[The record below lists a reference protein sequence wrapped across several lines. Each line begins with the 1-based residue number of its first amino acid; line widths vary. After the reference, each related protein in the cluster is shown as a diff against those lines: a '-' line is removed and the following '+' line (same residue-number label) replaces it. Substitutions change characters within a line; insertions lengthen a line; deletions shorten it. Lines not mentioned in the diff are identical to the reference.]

1 MTDNKNQNKQHSG
14 PKLNDQMLIR
24 RDRDTLKKGLQA
36 MSTFFRSLET
46 K

>member
-24 RDRDTLKKGLQA
+24 REK
-36 MSTFFRSLET
+36 LE
-46 K
+46 KIRALGVEPY

>member
-1 MTDNKNQNKQHSG
+1 MRIG
-14 PKLNDQMLIR
+14 YAA
-24 RDRDTLKKGLQA
+24 DRDKLKKGLQA